1 MNSVLLLNLF
11 ISVFLLA
18 VAILTLNRLTILV
31 VVDLTV
37 GVLLITVLFGL
48 LVIVFLLLHLHGFLF
63 KLGTLWSTVLGGR
76 NVLSLLR
83 VVKLVKSS
91 LYNEIISICW
101 NLLLPCV

>member
-1 MNSVLLLNLF
+1 MSLSVLLLNLF
-11 ISVFLLA
+11 ISVFFLT
-18 VAILTLNRLTILV
+18 VAILTLNRLTILI

-63 KLGTLWSTVLGGR
+63 ILGTLWSTMLGGR
-76 NVLSLLR
+76 NVLTLLR

-91 LYNEIISICW
+91 LYNTQMKY
-101 NLLLPCV
+101 